1 MSKVPEI
8 ERQLKMKSSDII
20 YKNISTENLKT
31 AAEMYIYLITCP
43 GNDELQDWFKLW
55 STFYI
60 DLFQN
65 KSANQIILTLN
76 RVMKQNTEENK
87 KSSVGKIFKKL
98 GKLLKEINNLRDPD
112 PEPISKLCSST
123 KI

>member
-76 RVMKQNTEENK
+76 RVMKQNTAQCCK
-87 KSSVGKIFKKL
+87 IVKLFRRVARPLRYSGKFFRQLRIISQIFDCDKSEV
-98 GKLLKEINNLRDPD
+98 E
-112 PEPISKLCSST
+112 
-123 KI
+123 